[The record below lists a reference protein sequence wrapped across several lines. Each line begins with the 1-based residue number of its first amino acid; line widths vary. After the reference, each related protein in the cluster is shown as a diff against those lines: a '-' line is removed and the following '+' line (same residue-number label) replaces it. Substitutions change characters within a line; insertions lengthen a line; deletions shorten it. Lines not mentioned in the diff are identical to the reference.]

1 MDISENVM
9 NHIEDAKDYL
19 ELVDKLVT
27 PQTASLDKL
36 VAVVLDEIN
45 QPDYMIDIDNI
56 QAYYLKLSSE
66 LYLMVDKLKQ
76 FEIYSSL
83 AKRSESESYNNAYLQ
98 ELVTADKKP
107 TVAELQIKAEAKSK
121 KEALVN
127 TVYASAFKTMKSKVD
142 TASNLADS
150 LKNILKLRANIE
162 FAAGNLGNK

>member
-27 PQTASLDKL
+27 PQTVSLDKL

-98 ELVTADKKP
+98 ESVSADKKP

-142 TASNLADS
+142 AANNLADS